1 MCHRLGLELES
12 RFKLIWNFRGM
23 ESILFFFRQDLQDWR
38 DFFRLRRGA
47 LSAEGRSILMILLI
61 LSNFLLKKFLFRSDW
76 TLAASGR
83 AYTKHHLFRQDLSTE
98 LEADFQQDFQDFF

>member
-1 MCHRLGLELES
+1 
-12 RFKLIWNFRGM
+12 
-23 ESILFFFRQDLQDWR
+23 
-38 DFFRLRRGA
+38 
-47 LSAEGRSILMILLI
+47 MILLI

-76 TLAASGR
+76 TLAARGR